1 LVFVVHFECAM
12 RGKQIMGTKKRSTG
26 PADPSRRAVLGSS
39 AKAVAL
45 AAGASAGLLA
55 GCEPQSQETAKDKP
69 APAPE
74 GKKAESSAAVATKP
88 SAKTHV
94 GPGELDEYY
103 VFFSSGQTGE
113 LRIVGLPSMRELMRV
128 PVFNRCSA
136 TGWGQTNESL
146 KVLTEGLTPETRK
159 YLASR
164 GGTYFNGDLHHPH
177 MSFTDGTYDGRYLF
191 MNDKANTRVARVRC
205 DVMKCDKIIELPN
218 QHTVH
223 GLRVQKYPKTGYVF
237 CNGEDRTPIPNDGS
251 ALTDPKNY
259 QCVFTAVDGETMK
272 VAWQVL
278 VDGNLDNVDGDYQ
291 GKYCFST
298 CYNSE
303 EGVTLAESTANQQD
317 WVVIFNLKRIE
328 EAVAKGQA
336 KTIGGVPVLDG
347 RKGSPFTRYVPIP
360 NSPHGINTA
369 PDGIHVVANGKLS
382 PTVTVLDV
390 RKFDD
395 LFEDKIK
402 PRDTVVA
409 EPELGLG
416 PLHTAFDGKGNAY
429 TTLFIDSQICK
440 WSISRAIEKFQGKE
454 VDPIIQKLD
463 VHYQPGHN
471 HSSMGQTKEADGK
484 WLLSLNKFSKD
495 RFLNVGPLKPEC
507 DQLIDISGEKMVL
520 VHDGPSF
527 AEPHDA
533 TIIHR
538 SKVNP
543 VHVWKRDDPFF
554 ADAVAQAKADGVTL
568 ESAAQ
573 VVRDGNKVRVYMFS
587 IAPTFSLSDFTVR
600 QGDEVT
606 VYVTNRDQ
614 VEDLTHGFTIVN
626 YGVAMEVAPQ
636 ATASVTFKADRPGVY
651 WYYCQWFCHAMH
663 MEMKGRMLVEPR
675 KA

>member
-1 LVFVVHFECAM
+1 MNDKTDPTRPED
-12 RGKQIMGTKKRSTG
+12 
-26 PADPSRRAVLGSS
+26 PARRAMLGTS

-45 AAGASAGLLA
+45 AAGGGFLA
-55 GCEPQSQETAKDKP
+55 GCGPNAQQQTASAASAASGP
-69 APAPE
+69 ASAAPVPA
-74 GKKAESSAAVATKP
+74 ASNAAVSAAV
-88 SAKTHV
+88 AKTHV

-103 VFFSSGQTGE
+103 VFFSSGQSGE

-146 KVLTEGLTPETRK
+146 KVLTEGLTPETK
-159 YLASR
+159 KFLQTR
-164 GGTYFNGDLHHPH
+164 GGTHMNGDLHHPH

-191 MNDKANTRVARVRC
+191 MNDNANTRVARVRC

-223 GLRVQKYPKTGYVF
+223 GLRVQKFPKTGYVF
-237 CNGEDRTPIPNDGS
+237 CNGEDRAPIPNDGKI
-251 ALTDPKNY
+251 LGDHKQY
-259 QCVFTAVDGETMK
+259 QCVFTALDGETMK

-278 VDGNLDNVDGDYQ
+278 VDGNLDNVDADYQ
-291 GKYCFST
+291 GKYAFST

-303 EGVTLAESTANQQD
+303 EGVTLAESTAAEQD
-317 WVVIFNLKRIE
+317 WIVIFNLKRIE
-328 EAVAKGQA
+328 EAVAKGDF
-336 KTIGGVPVLDG
+336 KKIGGVPVLDG
-347 RKGSPFTRYVPIP
+347 KHGSPLTRYVPVP

-382 PTVTVLDV
+382 PTVTVFDV
-390 RKFDD
+390 RRFDD
-395 LFEDKIK
+395 LFDDKIK

-429 TTLFIDSQICK
+429 TTLFIDSQVCK
-440 WSISRAIEKFQGKE
+440 WSIAKAIDKFAGKD
-454 VDPIIQKLD
+454 VNPILEKLD
-463 VHYQPGHN
+463 VAYQPGHN
-471 HSSMGQTKEADGK
+471 HTSMGQTKEADGK

-507 DQLIDISGEKMVL
+507 DQLIDISGDKMVV

-543 VHVWKRDDPFF
+543 VNIWKRDDPMWE
-554 ADAVAQAKADGVTL
+554 DARRQAKADGVDL
-568 ESAAQ
+568 DSAAK

-587 IAPTFSLSDFTVR
+587 VAPTFSLTDFTVK

-606 VYVTNRDQ
+606 VYVTNKDE

-626 YGVAMEVAPQ
+626 YGIAMEIGPQ
-636 ATASVTFKADRPGVY
+636 ATASVTFKADRAGVY
-651 WYYCQWFCHAMH
+651 WYYCQWFCHALH